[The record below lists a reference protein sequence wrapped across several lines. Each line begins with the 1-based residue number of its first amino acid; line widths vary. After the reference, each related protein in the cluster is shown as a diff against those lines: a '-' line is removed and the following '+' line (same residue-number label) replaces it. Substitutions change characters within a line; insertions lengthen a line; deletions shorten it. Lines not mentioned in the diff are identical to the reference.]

1 MCIPEDILRSTES
14 YKHKYAG
21 FLSTYK
27 VQKHRFITSLEI
39 NNLSLQIAFLLL
51 LLQTKPPAHNFTL
64 FGQIYK
70 SLSEQLKAQQIHFPI
85 FLIKT

>member
-1 MCIPEDILRSTES
+1 MFL
-14 YKHKYAG
+14 HKYAG
-21 FLSTYK
+21 FL
-27 VQKHRFITSLEI
+27 VQKHRFIISIEI

-70 SLSEQLKAQQIHFPI
+70 SLSEQLKAQQYIFSI
-85 FLIKT
+85 FLIKNINENKESLVAKNVYI